1 MDIIFN
7 SKKAECTLA
16 VTIKTIGSQNMHLIV
31 RDAYKPFTVYTDR
44 TKHINGT
51 GILYVRMPQ
60 SPEKAMVEIY
70 NQVNGNLP
78 KMQDDNTF
86 RLVNIEKQTLKRK
99 FSVGQLSSNVRGF
112 VKFAQWFCENAGV
125 LSAGSSVYISDDNKF
140 RIDYVDIIRDRNSS
154 KPKST
159 PARISQSTGV
169 IEISKHQFKTFT
181 IPMRMAILL
190 HEFSHFYINKNA
202 KDEVEADLNAL
213 LIYLGLGYPRIEAH
227 YAFLKVFINSPSDQ
241 NLDRHKKIT
250 AFIDNFENM
259 NIKPL

>member
-7 SKKAECTLA
+7 SKKQPCTLA
-16 VTIKTIGSQNMHLIV
+16 VTIKTNGKQNMHLIV

-44 TKHINGT
+44 TKYMNGT

-60 SPEKAMVEIY
+60 SPEKAIVEVY
-70 NQVNGNLP
+70 NQNNGNLP

-86 RLVNIEKQTLKRK
+86 RLVDIKKQELKRK
-99 FSVGQLSSNVRGF
+99 FSVNGLSSNVRGF
-112 VKFAQWFCENAGV
+112 VKFAQWFCENAGI
-125 LSAGSSVYISDDNKF
+125 LSAGNSVYISDDNRF
-140 RIDYVDIIRDRNSS
+140 RIDYVDIIRDRVSG

-169 IEISKHQFKTFT
+169 IEISKHLFKTYT

-227 YAFLKVFINSPSDQ
+227 YAFLKVFINAPSDQ
-241 NLDRHKKIT
+241 NLVRHKKLS
-250 AFIDNFENM
+250 AFIDNFETM
-259 NIKPL
+259 DIKPL